1 MSLCFVTHLTLT
13 ISFGEA
19 WPALQWVVTD
29 STKHPKQWETGQ
41 RRKRKTTRL
50 VLRRA
55 TAKVFDFYSMQTSKR
70 IAFSSSPCHLLP
82 KSPLWHPSLFFPLA
96 PPSHSSLHHLLGEQY
111 PPGLWDSFVSELEML
126 AQPDHVSNFHFLKSL
141 REHPGFYQCPLHWA
155 RGGRKGGR
163 SSSYLASHLAINE
176 QTTLSLSWDQA
187 ACANRLHCDSVLL
200 SAHSDMCCIS
210 SIYIHW
216 TEL

>member
-1 MSLCFVTHLTLT
+1 MSLCFVTQLTLT

-50 VLRRA
+50 VLRRT

-155 RGGRKGGR
+155 RGREEGGKE
-163 SSSYLASHLAINE
+163 LELPG
-176 QTTLSLSWDQA
+176 QSLSHQWT
-187 ACANRLHCDSVLL
+187 NDSLFELRSGGSYRPPPLRFRFAQRSLWHVL
-200 SAHSDMCCIS
+200 
-210 SIYIHW
+210 Y
-216 TEL
+216 